1 MKKERISDKPCS
13 PAHYHFRLFVA
24 GDEINSRKAQE
35 TLHQICTRYLPGQHK
50 IEIIDVLKDYKA
62 ALTNEIFFAPTLV
75 ILSPPIQTKIVGSL
89 NDPQKILDV
98 LGLAKTKE
106 DE

>member
-1 MKKERISDKPCS
+1 MKKEKILDKPVS
-13 PAHYHFRLFVA
+13 PKHYHFKLFVA
-24 GDEINSRKAQE
+24 GDEINSRKARE
-35 TLHQICTRYLPGQHK
+35 TLHGICTKYLPGQHK

-98 LGLAKTKE
+98 LGLPKTKE